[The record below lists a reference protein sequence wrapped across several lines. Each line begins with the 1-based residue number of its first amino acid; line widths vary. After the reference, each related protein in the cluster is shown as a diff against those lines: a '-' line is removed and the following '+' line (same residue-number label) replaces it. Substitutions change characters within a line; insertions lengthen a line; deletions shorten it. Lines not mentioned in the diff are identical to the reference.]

1 MDFDKNI
8 KEIIEGASELPDS
21 SVWERIEG
29 TMRRRS
35 RRVAYF
41 RRGAV
46 LVASAA
52 AVVSL
57 FMLGTLNLHKQGDN
71 PVNQGQIAVVSER
84 PASAPSSDKLS
95 VPASSASKVSSSVS
109 KVSSSVSVS
118 ESVAS
123 GVTTVTISGNNNQRI
138 DLPEFKVNNNLNL
151 SSSVAQISDNIH
163 LRSVNQANNS
173 KVAISEIPTSNSKAI
188 SLEKKIKNSPYTL
201 TFADEEPVKAVK
213 KRRISAG
220 VYTNISSPHRSL
232 AQMYSRGFD
241 LENTQTFMA
250 AGAPYSLESDSKY
263 YTPASVGVQLQI
275 PVAGH
280 VSVGTGAVYSF
291 LRSDI
296 KTTVS
301 DSYSYTLISEIQY
314 IGIPLNLIYN
324 IQASRSLRLYANL
337 GAMFEKGLNNSQK
350 VTGTGNGDGEMKDGI
365 DPVALSFNGGIGIE
379 YMLGK
384 SLGLYADPGLSY
396 FMDTNQPLSIRTVQ
410 PLQFK
415 CEVGIRLH
423 L

>member
-41 RRGAV
+41 RRGAA

-57 FMLGTLNLHKQGDN
+57 FMLGTLNLHKQDDN
-71 PVNQGQIAVVSER
+71 HLNQGQIAVVSER

-109 KVSSSVSVS
+109 VS

-123 GVTTVTISGNNNQRI
+123 GVTTVAISGNNNQCI

-163 LRSVNQANNS
+163 LRSVKQANNS
-173 KVAISEIPTSNSKAI
+173 NVVISEIPNSNSKAI

-275 PVAGH
+275 PVAGN

-301 DSYSYTLISEIQY
+301 YSYSYTLISEIQY